1 MFVLDRFRQRWSGD
15 GFACSWR
22 LESRN
27 TSCKLFIHS
36 CLTGVYSTNLTRIS
50 IHKLQE
56 GVACILILWMKIVS
70 RFIRDIRLNQSV
82 THIPISFHTQGI
94 NLLCEL
100 KVVWR
105 LETRI
110 TDSTIQLRLPSVES
124 VQACALP
131 DMLKPLDHSTAVP
144 HYEHGDERQT
154 PAKHINPCKIT
165 WWSTEKPPL
174 YQSIRHKTKANPV
187 LSHAYF

>member
-1 MFVLDRFRQRWSGD
+1 MQTLHTQLFD
-15 GFACSWR
+15 WR
-22 LESRN
+22 LLHQPDTDKHPQVTRR
-27 TSCKLFIHS
+27 CRVH
-36 CLTGVYSTNLTRIS
+36 LT
-50 IHKLQE
+50 
-56 GVACILILWMKIVS
+56 LWMKIVS
-70 RFIRDIRLNQSV
+70 RFLRDIRLNQLV
-82 THIPISFHTQGI
+82 THIPISFHTKGI

-154 PAKHINPCKIT
+154 PAKHINPCKTT
-165 WWSTEKPPL
+165 WWSTEKPP
-174 YQSIRHKTKANPV
+174 
-187 LSHAYF
+187 